1 MADPEDRTLA
11 EDFASPVEVQ
21 PGQDSANPP
30 GWSWRRIG
38 ASQPNKANFH
48 VSHNDVSRV
57 MVDVLRP
64 SDSPPDSQFRIT
76 KDIPIIIIDSL
87 DNYWAGESR
96 YRLPLRGL
104 RVPVEADTK
113 EEAKRALAADLAA
126 QFRLLLLLLSSHQD
140 SMAPQLKEN
149 LALLSTYLDSRP
161 RPQEGD
167 SGSGA

>member
-11 EDFASPVEVQ
+11 EDYASPVEVQ

-30 GWSWRRIG
+30 GWNWRRIG
-38 ASQPNKANFH
+38 TSQPNSATFH
-48 VSHNDVSRV
+48 VGHSDVGRV
-57 MVDVLRP
+57 MVDVLTP
-64 SDSPPDSQFRIT
+64 TDSPPESQFRIT
-76 KDIPIIIIDSL
+76 RDIPIIIIDSL
-87 DNYWAGESR
+87 DKFWAGESR
-96 YRLPLRGL
+96 NRLPLRGL

-113 EEAKRALAADLAA
+113 EEAKQALAADLAA

-161 RPQEGD
+161 SPQ
-167 SGSGA
+167 